1 MSVTETTDILE
12 HVALDCADL
21 YLLENGMIRYEFR
34 EGYLVDVK
42 EIQEMSATR
51 TRFAGNRP
59 RKILIITSRYLSITP
74 EGRAY
79 DVSAHRK
86 KNTIAEAYVI
96 TNLATRIAANFYHLF
111 NRPPIPV
118 KVFKTESEAVKWLK
132 KFPG

>member
-1 MSVTETTDILE
+1 VTETTDILE

-42 EIQEMSATR
+42 DIQEMSATR
-51 TRFAGNRP
+51 SRLAGDRP
-59 RKILIITSRYLSITP
+59 RKILIITSRYLSITS

-86 KNTIAEAYVI
+86 KNTVAEAYVI
-96 TNLATRIAANFYHLF
+96 TNLATRIATNFYHIF

-118 KVFKTESEAVKWLK
+118 KIFKTEREALKWLK

>member
-1 MSVTETTDILE
+1 VTETTDILE

-21 YLLENGMIRYEFR
+21 YLLESGMIRYEFR

-42 EIQEMSATR
+42 DIQEMSATR
-51 TRFAGNRP
+51 TRFAGDRP
-59 RKILIITSRYLSITP
+59 RKILIITSRYLNITP

-118 KVFKTESEAVKWLK
+118 KVFKTEAEAVKWLN